1 MLSCVF
7 GEIVKNAFIT
17 EHLRVTTSSYFDP

>member
-7 GEIVKNAFIT
+7 DEIVKNAFIT
-17 EHLRVTTSSYFDP
+17 EHLRVTASAYYDP